1 VFASGDRQSSRRR
14 FFQDAL
20 TGVVAL
26 IAVACSP
33 THRNR
38 SRTPSTSS
46 PTPRPTYGRY
56 FGSSRIDAGDVD
68 TIRASITRRKAPQ
81 YVPVARAY
89 VSAFPAQL
97 ARSVS
102 SDYPSEVLPILAEG
116 VIVLYQRCP
125 HLGCRVPFC
134 ESSQWFECPCHGAK
148 FDRVGEY
155 RTGPSPR
162 GMDIFGAA
170 IENGRLVIDTTT
182 VHPGLPIGTNSTHQR
197 PEGPLCV

>member
-1 VFASGDRQSSRRR
+1 VFVNGNRQSSRRR
-14 FFQDAL
+14 FFQDAV

-33 THRNR
+33 THRNK
-38 SRTPSTSS
+38 SHAVSTSS
-46 PTPRPTYGRY
+46 TTAPIGEQ
-56 FGSSRIDAGDVD
+56 FGASRIDAGDVD
-68 TIRASITRRKAPQ
+68 AIRASIARRQAPQ

-89 VSAFPAQL
+89 VSAFPAEL
-97 ARSVS
+97 TDSVS
-102 SDYPSEVLPILAEG
+102 GDYPSDVLPVLAEG

-134 ESSQWFECPCHGAK
+134 ESSQWFECPCHSAK

-155 RTGPSPR
+155 RVGPSPR
-162 GMDIFGAA
+162 GMDLFGAT
-170 IENGRLVIDTTT
+170 IEQGRLIIDTTT